1 MGNCDTHQEII
12 YLNEEAPRN
21 KKEEILLEIRNEF
34 RKIEETIYR
43 LRNEDVHYRMTKLI
57 FMMNVIKELNPI
69 IHVLENNKEKHD
81 YQPLQ
86 EKIRELF
93 TVFWKGEKDLFYHIL
108 FDINEFFVKN
118 NISLDS
124 KNNMGYLGVN
134 SNEVTTMNTHEND
147 K

>member
-1 MGNCDTHQEII
+1 
-12 YLNEEAPRN
+12 
-21 KKEEILLEIRNEF
+21 
-34 RKIEETIYR
+34 
-43 LRNEDVHYRMTKLI
+43 
-57 FMMNVIKELNPI
+57 MMNVIKELNPI

-86 EKIRELF
+86 DKLRELF
-93 TVFWKGEKDLFYHIL
+93 IVFWKGEKDLFYHIL

-124 KNNMGYLGVN
+124 KKNASYIGVSS